1 MAPDGMTRAVRQLLG
16 LGRLL
21 PLGEAADGAWLAEK
35 AADSVLRRAAAAVPG
50 VKLGSLRIGLTDP
63 DAAVE
68 PAVPPPPG
76 ALPPGPLRIQADLT
90 ADTGGEPLPHR
101 AERLRIALREAASA
115 RLGLAVTAVDLRVTD
130 LVEAG
135 QEPVPATPP
144 DEGHGGRD
152 EEAVGEGSARPDE
165 QPDQQPGG
173 EPGEPETA
181 PEGGAGGPDTGD
193 TARRAAA
200 AAAATAVPGVARL
213 THVLG
218 APVRLRDD
226 HVQIELATAPGHRA
240 LAVAVAV
247 RRAVAASQEGRPTV
261 AVLVTDVE

>member
-1 MAPDGMTRAVRQLLG
+1 MAPDGMTRAVRQRLG

-35 AADSVLRRAAAAVPG
+35 AADSVLRQAAAAVPG
-50 VKLGSLRIGLTDP
+50 VSLGSLRIGLTDP

-90 ADTGGEPLPHR
+90 ATTGGEPLPHR

-135 QEPVPATPP
+135 GEPVPATPP
-144 DEGHGGRD
+144 DGGHGGRHA
-152 EEAVGEGSARPDE
+152 EADADDSARPGG
-165 QPDQQPGG
+165 QPGEESG
-173 EPGEPETA
+173 AWEA
-181 PEGGAGGPDTGD
+181 AQEGGTDGPDAGD
-193 TARRAAA
+193 TAGRAAA

-213 THVLG
+213 TRVLG
-218 APVRLRDD
+218 APVRLRDG
-226 HVQIELATAPGHRA
+226 HLEVELATAPGHRA

-247 RRAVAASQEGRPTV
+247 RRAVAASQDGRPTV
-261 AVLVTDVE
+261 AVLVTGVE